1 MVEGREG
8 WLASRYAGRLKSER
22 AGIQGRK
29 HLSPNGAHNMMIP
42 QGGIRNVMHLTFKE
56 RVNG

>member
-1 MVEGREG
+1 MFEGKQG
-8 WLASRYAGRLKSER
+8 GLAYRYAGGLKSER
-22 AGIQGRK
+22 AGIQGK
-29 HLSPNGAHNMMIP
+29 EHLSTNAANHMMIP